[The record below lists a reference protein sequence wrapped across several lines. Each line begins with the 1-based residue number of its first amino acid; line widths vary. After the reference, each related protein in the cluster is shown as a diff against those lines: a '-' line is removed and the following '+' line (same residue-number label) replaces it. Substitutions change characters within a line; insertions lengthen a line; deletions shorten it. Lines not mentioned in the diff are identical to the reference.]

1 MHIHQI
7 SLHALFDYANLYRF
21 ASHHSSPG
29 ISGKYD
35 QQVTSFEYSRY
46 FNVTSFLGITA
57 DPMIEQEF
65 LRSRREE
72 DRSKEILEDGA
83 PESKGLL
90 WFAAA
95 TKHGNYY
102 RLYSVE
108 PRTRD
113 RRTIAQDR
121 VLYVVQETG
130 ESGEWRS
137 AGSVGSLYPYRSAAE
152 NSGPPL
158 TWKSAVCVNVGPGAR
173 VARYSRPSP

>member
-7 SLHALFDYANLYRF
+7 SLHALFDYANLFRF
-21 ASHHSSPG
+21 ASHHFSPG
-29 ISGKYD
+29 IFPGKYD
-35 QQVTSFEYSRY
+35 QQVTSFEY
-46 FNVTSFLGITA
+46 FNITPFLWITA

-65 LRSRREE
+65 SRSRREE

-90 WFAAA
+90 RSAAA
-95 TKHGNYY
+95 TKHSDYY
-102 RLYSVE
+102 RLCSVE

-173 VARYSRPSP
+173 VAR